1 MHKKLISLITS
12 GLLSLSILT
21 GCRNEYVEYQE
32 PQVQQKQV
40 DEDLNEENI
49 MPKIF
54 NKDVTA
60 AVADAIKQ
68 FAK

>member
-60 AVADAIKQ
+60 AVANAIKQ

>member
-1 MHKKLISLITS
+1 MKVAVAKAIADTIS
-12 GLLSLSILT
+12 
-21 GCRNEYVEYQE
+21 
-32 PQVQQKQV
+32 

-54 NKDVTA
+54 NKDVTV
-60 AVADAIKQ
+60 AVANAIKQ

>member
-21 GCRNEYVEYQE
+21 GCKNEYVEYQE

-60 AVADAIKQ
+60 AVANAIKQ